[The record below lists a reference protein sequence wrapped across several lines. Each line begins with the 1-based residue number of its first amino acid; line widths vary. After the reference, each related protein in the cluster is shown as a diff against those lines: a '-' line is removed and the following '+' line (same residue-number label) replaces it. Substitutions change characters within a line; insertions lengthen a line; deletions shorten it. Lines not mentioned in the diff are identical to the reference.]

1 MQPQSGFILDSPE
14 QTARQGKMPG
24 FSSQVALLGEVQRF
38 TAEHYFRTYV
48 LTDSVNAADQV
59 VSGATYRVF
68 SWPIE
73 EAQVARLVLNPTGN
87 TSLLT
92 VGYPNNRAS
101 GRAEAVAKDGGTY
114 LLMVKQPSV
123 GNRQLLFNS
132 SVFKFPSNV
141 EPTISTAPN
150 AMTIISFLSDGT
162 FMYGSALFNYTT
174 T

>member
-1 MQPQSGFILDSPE
+1 MQPQTGFILDSPE

-38 TAEHYFRTYV
+38 TAEHYFKTYV
-48 LTDSVNAADQV
+48 LTDSANAFDAS
-59 VSGATYRVF
+59 VSGTAYRVF

-73 EAQVARLVLNPTGN
+73 EAQVARLVLNPSGN
-87 TSLLT
+87 PSFLT
-92 VGYPNNRAS
+92 IGYPNNRLL
-101 GRAEAVAKDGGTY
+101 GKAEPVAKDGGTY

-123 GNRQLLFNS
+123 GNRQLRFNS